1 MKLQWEKRERFFK
14 EMTFQIV
21 LRGGKDLGRW
31 RVTDG
36 ASLVAQMVKSL
47 PAVQETRV
55 QSLNLEDLLEKGMAT
70 NIVFLPREFHRQR
83 ILESHSTWDCKELDK
98 TD

>member
-1 MKLQWEKRERFFK
+1 MSISDAKKEFLFLLLLLQLTINLMHRYF
-14 EMTFQIV
+14 
-21 LRGGKDLGRW
+21 L
-31 RVTDG
+31 G